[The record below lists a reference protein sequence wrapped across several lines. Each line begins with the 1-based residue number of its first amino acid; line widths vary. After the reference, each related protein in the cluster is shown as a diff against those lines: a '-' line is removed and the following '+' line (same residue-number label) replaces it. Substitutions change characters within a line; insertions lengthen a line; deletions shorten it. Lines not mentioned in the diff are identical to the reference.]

1 MTPKTQSDYEKLAAN
16 FYATRLAGQQ
26 PTPKRLA
33 DALKAAATSYRPGYW
48 RRLRNALAYDQERQ
62 GFKAAAD
69 RLRSTKNPV
78 TAPGS
83 QLKPKAKQK
92 RVRAVV
98 PADESAML
106 EHFRTTGDREAYGA
120 VMLAKLTGA
129 RPAEMPTIRVDGDR
143 VFITGAKKS
152 HGGTRGADRVMVV
165 GSKQAEMVA
174 ACVKHLERA
183 GMGPVQD
190 RISAAGHR
198 LWPQRKAVPSL
209 YTWRHQLGSNLKA
222 SRLDRKEIAYL
233 MGHQS
238 TASVDRYGN
247 RRTGKNGKVPRAE
260 PEQTFENIREK
271 HAEPPAANLEAKI
284 SEIAELRQ
292 GYQLLQG
299 RENAAKL
306 RRYNEKSHERQWVEV
321 LQP

>member
-1 MTPKTQSDYEKLAAN
+1 MTPKTQSDYQKLAAN
-16 FYATRLAGQQ
+16 FYATRLAGQP
-26 PTPKRLA
+26 PTPKRLS

-83 QLKPKAKQK
+83 QVKPKEKQR
-92 RVRAVV
+92 RVRVVV
-98 PADESAML
+98 PADESALL
-106 EHFRTTGDREAYGA
+106 EHFRATGDREAYGA
-120 VMLAKLTGA
+120 VVLAKLTGA
-129 RPAEMPTIRVDGDR
+129 RPAEMPGIRVEGDK
-143 VFITGAKKS
+143 VIITGAKKS
-152 HGGTRGADRVMVV
+152 HAGMRGADRVMVV
-165 GSKQAEMVA
+165 GSKEAEMVA

-183 GMGPVQD
+183 NMGPVQD

-222 SRLDRKEIAYL
+222 SRLDRKEVAYL

-238 TASVDRYGN
+238 TGSVDRYGN

-260 PEQTFENIREK
+260 AEQKFENIREK
-271 HAEPPAANLEAKI
+271 HGEPPSSKLEAK
-284 SEIAELRQ
+284 SFDSAQLAR
-292 GYQLLQG
+292 GYSMLQAQE
-299 RENAAKL
+299 RAAKVQL
-306 RRYNEKSHERQWVEV
+306 SNEKRQERQHVEE